1 MNSMLDLCV
10 VGLRL
15 KLISRTQVE
24 LETLYELG
32 SSLSLLENSS
42 ELQEGMRKKSEGSR
56 DATAF
61 MTAVKPPIVAR
72 KGSDHRVSVYVLKR
86 IGKTPV
92 APILNLS
99 DPGQDFKRTL
109 MVGGAEVLNEVEFDR
124 QGSAS

>member
-1 MNSMLDLCV
+1 MQLVSC
-10 VGLRL
+10 
-15 KLISRTQVE
+15 TQVE

-32 SSLSLLENSS
+32 SPLSLLENSS

-61 MTAVKPPIVAR
+61 MSTVKPPIVAR
-72 KGSDHRVSVYVLKR
+72 KGSDHSVPVYFLKR

-99 DPGQDFKRTL
+99 DFGYDFKGTL
-109 MVGGAEVLNEVEFDR
+109 LVNGAEVLNEV
-124 QGSAS
+124 